1 MCWNAYDLTDPSL
14 PRTAVIAERLAGLR
28 RRSEA
33 LPGASIVHEAMQEER
48 DLGGALIAGGVAFRI
63 FLWLVPFGLVAAAVL
78 SFWSEQDPEGLESA
92 ARDLGVGAA
101 AAHAAAEALQSN
113 ERNIVFL
120 FAFGLVA
127 LTWFT
132 FGALRALVLAYA
144 IAWHTKPPRI
154 RQPLGAITL
163 FNLLFVVLMASSAG
177 IAWLREVSGTGA
189 LLSTSLAFASVTAV
203 AVTAMWLLPHRAR
216 HPSDLLP
223 GAALVAAGH
232 QLVQVAVLFYF
243 APKLGDAE
251 ETYGAFGAAA
261 TILVWL
267 YVISRLVTGAAFLNA
282 ALWRRRLDGNQP
294 SAQLDQDS

>member
-1 MCWNAYDLTDPSL
+1 V
-14 PRTAVIAERLAGLR
+14 R
-28 RRSEA
+28 
-33 LPGASIVHEAMQEER
+33 
-48 DLGGALIAGGVAFRI
+48 
-63 FLWLVPFGLVAAAVL
+63 
-78 SFWSEQDPEGLESA
+78 
-92 ARDLGVGAA
+92 
-101 AAHAAAEALQSN
+101 
-113 ERNIVFL
+113 
-120 FAFGLVA
+120 
-127 LTWFT
+127 
-132 FGALRALVLAYA
+132 A
-144 IAWHTKPPRI
+144 IA
-154 RQPLGAITL
+154 L
-163 FNLLFVVLMASSAG
+163 FNLLFLILMASSAG

-243 APKLGDAE
+243 APKLGDEE

-282 ALWRRRLDGNQP
+282 ALWRHRLDGIQP
-294 SAQLDQDS
+294 SAQLDKEP